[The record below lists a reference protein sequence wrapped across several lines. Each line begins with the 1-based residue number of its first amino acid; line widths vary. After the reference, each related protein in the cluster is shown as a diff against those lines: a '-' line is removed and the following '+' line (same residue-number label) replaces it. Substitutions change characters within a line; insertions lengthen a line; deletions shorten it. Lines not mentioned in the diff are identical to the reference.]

1 MSAQLIRW
9 NKKYYE
15 DLGEKDENGF
25 FDYAYYYFIY
35 SFYLPDKE
43 IIRVRQYADT
53 LGACHLFL
61 YGDCLRKQINEVPPE
76 EVAYIA
82 AVVNFIRATGK
93 VIEFTYFNGSY
104 IPLDLKKLK
113 SNLTDFS
120 FIEITDELEQS

>member
-1 MSAQLIRW
+1 
-9 NKKYYE
+9 
-15 DLGEKDENGF
+15 
-25 FDYAYYYFIY
+25 
-35 SFYLPDKE
+35 
-43 IIRVRQYADT
+43 
-53 LGACHLFL
+53 LFL